1 MAMTVCINQPHYL
14 PYLGYFKM
22 IDECDVFVFYD
33 DVQFEKQSW
42 QCRNKIPQEDGFA
55 YMQVPTKKT
64 YTELNFQLPLG
75 NLIQTNPKVFFA
87 PPINQVE
94 IRVPDFYLSQ
104 IDLLKSNYQKS
115 PYLKELLEILEP
127 IFKAQFNK
135 LSELNI
141 TLIKVLANYID
152 LKIPVWYQSS
162 AIKIK
167 GGQTERL
174 VNICARMG
182 ADSYLSPVGSK
193 AYLEEGLFAENGIK
207 LRYLNINPPDHWS
220 IIHSLLTLGPQKTKE
235 IIQNQLCINTD

>member
-1 MAMTVCINQPHYL
+1 M

-42 QCRNKIPQEDGFA
+42 QCRNRLPQGEDAFTYLA
-55 YMQVPTKKT
+55 APIKKNERTGT
-64 YTELNFQLPLG
+64 YYSGGERTEIKSFY
-75 NLIQTNPKVFFA
+75 A
-87 PPINQVE
+87 PPINEVE

-104 IDLLKSNYQKS
+104 IDLLKSNYAKS

-127 IFKAQFNK
+127 IFKAQLNK

-141 TLIKVLANYID
+141 TLIRVLANYID

-162 AIKIK
+162 AINIK

-174 VNICARMG
+174 VNICTRMG

-235 IIQNQLCINTD
+235 IIQNQLCINMD